1 MYGFTKASL
10 VNLNPSQPLVFLMNT
25 SVETNIWGE
34 ILHALTGR
42 LNQQTLETW
51 FRPIRFEGLDNSEHV
66 IRLRAP
72 NQVVKDWVVSNYSKV
87 LEESLDELRL
97 SGYSVGWAVEKEASN
112 VLVDW
117 MSNPETE
124 TRSL

>member
-1 MYGFTKASL
+1 
-10 VNLNPSQPLVFLMNT
+10 MNT
-25 SVETNIWGE
+25 SVETNIWGD
-34 ILHALTGR
+34 ILHTLTGR

-87 LEESLDELRL
+87 LEESLHELRL
-97 SGYSVGWAVEKEASN
+97 SGYSVGWAIEKEASN
-112 VLVDW
+112 FLVDW
-117 MSNPETE
+117 KSNAGTE
-124 TRSL
+124 VQSLSVDNQTRSMTADVQPG